1 MTDTAV
7 FRGGQ
12 VIGVFAA
19 SGNAIVAGGTVT
31 HDARV
36 IKHAGGKTA
45 DAMTYRA
52 ILVGRDMRR
61 RLA

>member
-1 MTDTAV
+1 MTDTAILG
-7 FRGGQ
+7 RRQ

-19 SGNAIVAGGTVT
+19 RGNAIVAGGTVT

-52 ILVGRDMRR
+52 ILVGRDVRR